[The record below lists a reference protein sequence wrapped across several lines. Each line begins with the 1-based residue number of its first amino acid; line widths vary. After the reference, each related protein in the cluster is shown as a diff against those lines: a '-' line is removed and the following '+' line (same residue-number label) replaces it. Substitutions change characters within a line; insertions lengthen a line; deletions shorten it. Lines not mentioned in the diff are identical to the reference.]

1 MATQLAESLGEMGD
15 QVFSDD
21 ILMEIFTRT
30 DPKTAA
36 TCRAASTTWRVRLSS
51 DKFRR
56 DNTIA
61 NIGKHQKVLLQIGDQ
76 ETYCSR
82 VYFCLVDCL
91 DGGRVPAPMP
101 EQLGHH
107 GWWSVIGSDCGMICV
122 RYSRA
127 GFDTGLMVWNPLM
140 RVARQLDDPADTLWK
155 QAVNRYAFC
164 YGAGAKNYYVVHIS
178 KRHLRNRFLYCNVFN
193 SADGFWK
200 HEYINDLRLS
210 HLGASSVFHL
220 GKALWVNWG
229 GRDATVATH
238 VVVLDAVTFRLSKI
252 RINRSSIQHVQAM
265 RVLHGIPHL
274 VGYERSPHV
283 GLSTIWCKIDL
294 ESMCVVPYI
303 KLGVAGQYGVP
314 WIPVTIIGDRMITVR
329 EDIHRRAATG
339 ANGTSVTEISLDQID
354 FVSRH
359 RVTAF
364 KGEWPS
370 NISLQRSLIV
380 GVGSLVP

>member
-1 MATQLAESLGEMGD
+1 MATQLAESLGEIGD
-15 QVFSDD
+15 QVFPDD

-30 DPKTAA
+30 DPKTAV

-61 NIGKHQKVLLQIGDQ
+61 NIGKHQKVLLQMGDQ

-82 VYFCLVDCL
+82 VCFCLVDCL

-101 EQLGHH
+101 KQLGHR
-107 GWWSVIGSDCGMICV
+107 GWWSVIGSDYGMICV

-127 GFDTGLMVWNPLM
+127 GFDTGLMVWNPLV

-155 QAVNRYAFC
+155 QAVIGYTFGYR
-164 YGAGAKNYYVVHIS
+164 AGAENYYVVHIS
-178 KRHLRNRFLYCNVFN
+178 KRHLRNRFLHCNIFN

-200 HEYINDLRLS
+200 HKYINDLRLS

-274 VGYERSPHV
+274 IGYERSPHV

-314 WIPVTIIGDRMITVR
+314 WNPVTIMGDRMITVR

-339 ANGTSVTEISLDQID
+339 ANSTSVTEISLDQID
-354 FVSRH
+354 FASRH

-380 GVGSLVP
+380 GVGSLVS